1 MKKSKRHYYKIL
13 HYYLVKGFLNEEAF
27 NIITELS
34 DEEIVMWFSSS
45 RTRVSKVIELLS
57 LVAQY
62 QRARLN
68 YTGVDWL
75 GYRKKLLQSYY
86 LWSDAAFFKEIPGG
100 YTSQEL
106 GLIVLAAVN
115 RRQAIVWSLRLGVKL
130 PEGRVI
136 VGRPE
141 YLKSLILGITENNVK

>member
-34 DEEIVMWFSSS
+34 DEEIVMWFSLS

-75 GYRKKLLQSYY
+75 GYRKKLLQNYY

-115 RRQAIVWSLRLGVKL
+115 WRQAIVWSLRLGVKL

-141 YLKSLILGITENNVK
+141 YLKSLILGITENNIK